1 MFSFSN
7 LAHSIPGVDFD
18 SVVYKGRK
26 VTDNDLSCVQ
36 FHLRRFVNDVIP
48 ASFIHTIAVV
58 ITVAWLTA
66 VDVVPYFGL
75 IASYLRAL
83 PL

>member
-1 MFSFSN
+1 MFTFSN
-7 LAHSIPGVDFD
+7 LTHSIPGVDFD

-26 VTDNDLSCVQ
+26 VTDNDLSYAQ
-36 FHLRRFVNDVIP
+36 LHLRWFVNDVIP

-58 ITVAWLTA
+58 INVAWLTA
-66 VDVVPYFGL
+66 VDVVPYLSL
-75 IASYLRAL
+75 ITSYFRGL